1 MVANF
6 WMTTKQKHSLKS
18 EFTLLQTTSILFKF
32 HLIWKI
38 KQACEIRK
46 FHVAGVQWRQ
56 RNEQSSMMHMQIC
69 CFVNKNLLLFC
80 RSPSVT
86 GRCRWLCCHPEIVLP
101 WWRDVTRLLSM
112 DSMNNRKCTTNFPS
126 TWLANRQWLFKQDN
140 HGVYPNPGT
149 QVGDPVQGLGYSFA
163 DGLNKNFNS
172 ICDTG
177 NLNPYL

>member
-1 MVANF
+1 MVAKFLDDNKPKTF
-6 WMTTKQKHSLKS
+6 LKKWIHTAS
-18 EFTLLQTTSILFKF
+18 NYINRIQF
-32 HLIWKI
+32 HLIWQI

-46 FHVAGVQWRQ
+46 FHVAGVQRRQ
-56 RNEQSSMMHMQIC
+56 RNEQSSMMHMQIR

-80 RSPSVT
+80 RSPTVT
-86 GRCRWLCCHPEIVLP
+86 GHCCWFCCHPEIVLP

-126 TWLANRQWLFKQDN
+126 TWLANWQWLFKKDS

-149 QVGDPVQGLGYSFA
+149 QVGNPVQGLGCSFA
-163 DGLNKNFNS
+163 DGLNKNFHS